1 MEAATQIKERKIM
14 ERKIIKDLIQTE
26 RHFEK
31 RITRQEIRIR
41 VEIGVGRKKL
51 WQKFCLFI
59 IKYRYMHTLMKK
71 EYTGVVLNDIII

>member
-1 MEAATQIKERKIM
+1 MGESITLEAATQIKERKIM

-41 VEIGVGRKKL
+41 VEIGVGRKNCGRNFTSL
-51 WQKFCLFI
+51 LLGI
-59 IKYRYMHTLMKK
+59 
-71 EYTGVVLNDIII
+71 D